1 MPDTLLIS
9 ATEFSANFARYEAE
23 AAEADVVKI
32 VRDGLVVGGYLS
44 ARELA
49 RYEQLK
55 RREAEVL
62 RVGELPPDVVADIEA
77 AEVRFQP
84 AVTLP
89 PPRVGLV
96 VRYAFLWSHETSRET
111 PEARKDRPC
120 AVVVATQREGTDEV
134 RVIVAPITHRLPAD
148 PSAAIELPDDVKR
161 LLGLDAERQWLCFD
175 ELNRFTWPGFDLRPL
190 PGR

>member
-1 MPDTLLIS
+1 M
-9 ATEFSANFARYEAE
+9 
-23 AAEADVVKI
+23 
-32 VRDGLVVGGYLS
+32 
-44 ARELA
+44 
-49 RYEQLK
+49 
-55 RREAEVL
+55 
-62 RVGELPPDVVADIEA
+62 
-77 AEVRFQP
+77 
-84 AVTLP
+84 TLP

-190 PGR
+190 PGRRGRWHYGMLSQALFEQVRQGILRRQNERMLRLQERD

>member
-77 AEVRFQP
+77 AEYGSS
-84 AVTLP
+84 
-89 PPRVGLV
+89 PR
-96 VRYAFLWSHETSRET
+96 
-111 PEARKDRPC
+111 
-120 AVVVATQREGTDEV
+120 
-134 RVIVAPITHRLPAD
+134 
-148 PSAAIELPDDVKR
+148 
-161 LLGLDAERQWLCFD
+161 
-175 ELNRFTWPGFDLRPL
+175 
-190 PGR
+190 